1 MYIQSS
7 YTFLNLHL
15 ALNVCYYTHT
25 CSGGFENVIYNF
37 GKEIQMNV
45 RIKKYIQYIMQKQIK
60 TYYNQKYTKL
70 LAK

>member
-25 CSGGFENVIYNF
+25 CSGGFENVICNF
-37 GKEIQMNV
+37 GKEIHTNV
-45 RIKKYIQYIMQKQIK
+45 RIKKYIQYIM
-60 TYYNQKYTKL
+60 
-70 LAK
+70 